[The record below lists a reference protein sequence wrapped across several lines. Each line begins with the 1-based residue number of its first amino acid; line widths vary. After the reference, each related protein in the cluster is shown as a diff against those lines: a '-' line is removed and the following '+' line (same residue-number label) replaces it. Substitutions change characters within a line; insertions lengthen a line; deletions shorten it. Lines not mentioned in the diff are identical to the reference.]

1 MVPTMRAIPLMRLS
15 LLSIWPLTFSFGSFP
30 ARPSDAPPDVD
41 KDPDVLWSSWDD
53 FELLCLDIENIP
65 VTTLIFCKRNQ
76 SKKFY
81 FTLKNNTSVEL
92 LLMNKLLTL
101 FYRCCRICHV
111 ECFSAFI
118 LLDNGKQIK
127 IKSEYEIKSFLKNMF
142 FSKSRLSKRT
152 TLLHNSAV
160 ALNLKENFIKDISV
174 QRHVKMRRRERER
187 EIES

>member
-1 MVPTMRAIPLMRLS
+1 MRAIPLMRLS

-65 VTTLIFCKRNQ
+65 VTRRIFCKRNQ
-76 SKKFY
+76 SKKIY
-81 FTLKNNTSVEL
+81 FNPWKISVEL

-111 ECFSAFI
+111 ECVSAFI

-142 FSKSRLSKRT
+142 FSKSRLSKRS
-152 TLLHNSAV
+152 TLLHYSAV

-174 QRHVKMRRRERER
+174 QRHVKMRRRERE
-187 EIES
+187 IES